1 MNWGIHVT
9 KVPFVSEDMLA
20 RDVQGIKKQSK
31 SLTPAT
37 VRWDD
42 STTLE

>member
-1 MNWGIHVT
+1 MDWWVHVT
-9 KVPFVSEDMLA
+9 KVPFVSGDMLA
-20 RDVQGIKKQSK
+20 HGVLGFKQSK
-31 SLTPAT
+31 SLTLAA